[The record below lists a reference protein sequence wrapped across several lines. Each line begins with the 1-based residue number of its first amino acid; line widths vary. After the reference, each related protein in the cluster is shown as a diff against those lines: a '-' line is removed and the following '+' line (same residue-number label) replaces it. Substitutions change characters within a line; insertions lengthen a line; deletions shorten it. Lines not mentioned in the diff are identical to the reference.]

1 MPLERRKYT
10 REFKVKVVQAYE
22 SGKSVAELT
31 REYDIHANLVY
42 KWTQE
47 YRNNPAG
54 SFRGSGNVSEASR
67 SQEGRISELEQ
78 MIGRMTMEVDFLK
91 KALKHAESALV
102 AKGPPAAVSSMLQ
115 RSTPICLRTTR

>member
-1 MPLERRKYT
+1 MPVERRKYT

-47 YRNNPAG
+47 YRNNPTG
-54 SFRGSGNVSEASR
+54 SFRGSGSASEASTT
-67 SQEGRISELEQ
+67 QESRISELEQ
-78 MIGRMTMEVDFLK
+78 MIGRLTMEVDFLK
-91 KALKHAESALV
+91 KALKHAENALV
-102 AKGPPAAVSSMLQ
+102 AKNPKDGQS
-115 RSTPICLRTTR
+115 

>member
-1 MPLERRKYT
+1 MAGKNRKYT
-10 REFKVKVVQAYE
+10 REFKVNVVQAYE

-47 YRNNPAG
+47 YRNNPSG
-54 SFRGSGNVSEASR
+54 SFRGSGSVSEVST
-67 SQEGRISELEQ
+67 SQDRRILELEQ

-91 KALKHAESALV
+91 KALKHAESALA
-102 AKGPPAAVSSMLQ
+102 AKSPPAADGQ
-115 RSTPICLRTTR
+115 N